1 MSLKGA
7 FMNSNSILLLTFLR
21 EIIWPHLAADS

>member
-7 FMNSNSILLLTFLR
+7 FMNLNSILLLTFLR
-21 EIIWPHLAADS
+21 ESFSYLAADS